1 MSSAHEV
8 KLCDYKQIDK
18 LQAQLRQIVNHYYQ
32 EIEIARMID
41 HLIGALYF
49 LHHFYGPH
57 GAVRLE
63 TVLVDGE
70 GKFIL
75 IDRELFSI
83 KSNYELAL

>member
-1 MSSAHEV
+1 
-8 KLCDYKQIDK
+8 
-18 LQAQLRQIVNHYYQ
+18 
-32 EIEIARMID
+32 MID

-75 IDRELFSI
+75 IDREFFSI
-83 KSNYELAL
+83 RSNYELAL